1 MSFFIYDISFLVAFT
16 LAVVIFLYTRKSNLK
31 RQGLLYLYRTK
42 IGLKLIEYTS
52 RKYKKIL
59 VPMQHLI
66 VACGYVLMVATVWMI
81 VKFAWFYIT
90 SPFMAKELKVPV
102 LMPLIP
108 YLPSIF
114 KLDFLPPFP
123 FTYWII
129 IIALIAVPHEF
140 AHGIFA
146 RLNKIKV
153 KATGFG
159 FLGPFLAAFVEPDE
173 KKMEKAKKFPQ
184 LSILASGTFANVIMT
199 ILLLILF
206 WAFFASAFTPAGV
219 NFNLYAMDNVNL
231 SDISSINHTAFN
243 YTSAI
248 SPLLSNISLITITAD
263 NKTLFTTEKALKT
276 AKEENYTGIQ
286 AFLDSPAFNSALI
299 GSITSID
306 ESSIRSIEDL
316 RAVLETHKPGD
327 VVKVTTSYQESES
340 DYTPERIDYTI
351 KLSENNGKAFLGIG
365 NQLPEKSGLYGAFY
379 YLVLAKIRDPLIYY
393 KSTIGTFGWFIYHLL
408 WWAILISFS
417 VALVNM
423 MPVSIFD
430 GGRFFYLTIWGITG
444 RESWGKKAFAFSTW
458 FILVLISL
466 MMAKW
471 ILAFL

>member
-1 MSFFIYDISFLVAFT
+1 MSFFIYDISFLIAFT
-16 LAVVIFLYTRKSNLK
+16 LAVIIFLYARRHNLQ

-52 RKYKKIL
+52 KKYKKIL
-59 VPMQHLI
+59 LPMQYLI
-66 VACGYVLMVATVWMI
+66 IISGYILMIATVWFI

-146 RLNKIKV
+146 RLNKIRV

-173 KKMEKAKKFPQ
+173 KKMEKSKKFSQ
-184 LSILASGTFANVIMT
+184 LSILASGTFANLITTLV
-199 ILLLILF
+199 LLLIF
-206 WAFFASAFTPAGV
+206 WAFFASAFAPAGV
-219 NFNLYAMDNVNL
+219 NFNMYAIENVNL

-243 YTSAI
+243 YTS
-248 SPLLSNISLITITAD
+248 SLSSLLTNISLVTITTN
-263 NKTLFTTEKALKT
+263 NKTFFAPEELLKT
-276 AKEENYTGIQ
+276 AKEENYTGVQ
-286 AFLDSPAFNSALI
+286 AFSDTSVFNSAMA
-299 GSITSID
+299 GSIISID
-306 ESSIRSIEDL
+306 EKEIKSIEDL
-316 RAVLETHKPGD
+316 RAVLESHKPGD
-327 VVKVTTSYQESES
+327 IVKVTTSYSESES
-340 DYTPERIDYTI
+340 DYTPEIREYTLA
-351 KLSENNGKAFLGIG
+351 LSENNGKAFLGIG
-365 NQLPEKSGLYGAFY
+365 NQLPQSSGLYGWFY
-379 YLVLAKIRDPLIYY
+379 YIILEKIRNPLIYY
-393 KSTIGTFGWFIYHLL
+393 ESSIGTFGWFIYHLL
-408 WWAILISFS
+408 WWSILISFS

-423 MPVSIFD
+423 MPLSIFD
-430 GGRFFYLTIWGITG
+430 GGRFFYLTIWAIT
-444 RESWGKKAFAFSTW
+444 KKENIAKKTFAFSTW
-458 FILVLISL
+458 FILILISL

-471 ILAFL
+471 VLAFL